1 MDDLR
6 ILKDLTGIGKQYSR
20 TGLDESKMLPCPV
33 EQFILWMDEAIKEG
47 TVEPNAMILSTVSK
61 ENKSSSRVVLLK
73 YIAKEGFIFFTNY
86 QGKKGK
92 HLERNPNA
100 SLVFYWPALER
111 QVRIEGATKMVSS
124 SFSDDYFY
132 SRPYDSQL
140 GAIVSNQSQ
149 LIDSRE
155 YLLEKKE
162 ELAQAMKGKKLIRP
176 YYWGGYILFPELM
189 EFWQGRPNRLSDRLQ
204 YRNVDGDWIM
214 ERLSP

>member
-6 ILKDLTGIGKQYSR
+6 ILKDLTGLGKQYSR
-20 TGLDESKMLPCPV
+20 TGLDESNMLPCPV
-33 EQFILWMDEAIKEG
+33 EQFILWMDEAIKAG
-47 TVEPNAMILSTVSK
+47 TDEPNAMILSTVSK

-73 YIAKEGFIFFTNY
+73 YIAKEGFVFFTNY

-92 HLERNPNA
+92 QLERNPNA
-100 SLVFYWPALER
+100 SFVFFWPSLER
-111 QVRIEGATKMVSS
+111 QVRIEGVIQMVSP
-124 SFSDDYFY
+124 SFSDNYFN

-176 YYWGGYILFPELM
+176 YYWGGYILVPELI

-204 YRNVDGDWIM
+204 YRKEGNNWLI
-214 ERLSP
+214 ERLAP

>member
-1 MDDLR
+1 MDDLW
-6 ILKDLTGIGKQYSR
+6 ILKDLTGLGKQYSR
-20 TGLDESKMLPCPV
+20 TGLDKINMLPCPV
-33 EQFILWMDEAIKEG
+33 EQFILWMDEAIEEG
-47 TVEPNAMILSTVSK
+47 ADEPNAMILSTVSK

-111 QVRIEGATKMVSS
+111 QVRIEGAIQMVSH

-204 YRNVDGDWIM
+204 YRKVNGDWII